1 MSVRGPIKALH
12 VRAWAALL
20 GLLGSGGALADELNM
35 TPGVTSVSREVYDLH
50 MLVMWI
56 CTIVGIAVFGV
67 IIYSIINHRKSKGA
81 QAAQFHESTTVEIVW
96 TVIPFVVLVAIAIP
110 ATKALLD
117 LEDSSD
123 PDMTIKVTGW
133 QWKWE
138 YEYLDDGI
146 HFFSNL
152 DAKSNEARQRNSG
165 IDPNTVDHYLLNVDK
180 PLVVPVN
187 KKIRFLLTANDVIH
201 SWWVP
206 ALGFKKDTIPGFIN
220 DAWARIDEPGIYR
233 GQCAELCGKDH
244 GFMPI
249 VVEAKTEEDY
259 KKWIVAQKEA
269 RAAELA
275 AAGQAYTKADLMKKG
290 EEVYA
295 ANCAACHLPG
305 GEGTGPFPALKGSA
319 VATTGPIADHIK
331 IITGGKGMMP
341 PFGTQLNDFDIAA
354 VTTYERNAW
363 GNDTGDIVQPSDVK
377 SAR

>member
-1 MSVRGPIKALH
+1 MSVRGLRKAPH
-12 VRAWAALL
+12 VRAWVALL

-35 TPGVTSVSREVYDLH
+35 TPGVTSISREVYDLH

-56 CTIVGIAVFGV
+56 CTIVGIGVFGV

-117 LEDSSD
+117 LEDSSE
-123 PDMTIKVTGW
+123 PDVTIKVTGW

-152 DAKSNEARQRNSG
+152 DAESNKARQRGSG
-165 IDPNTVDHYLLNVDK
+165 VEPSSVEHYLLNVDK

-187 KKIRFLLTANDVIH
+187 KKIRFLMTANDVIH

-206 ALGFKKDTIPGFIN
+206 ALGFKKDAIPGFIN
-220 DAWARIDEPGIYR
+220 DAWARIEEPGIYR

-249 VVEAKTEEDY
+249 VVEAKSEEDY
-259 KKWIVAQKEA
+259 KTWIVAQKEA

-275 AAGQAYTKADLMKKG
+275 AAGKAYTKADLMKKG
-290 EEVYA
+290 EEIYA
-295 ANCAACHLPG
+295 ANCAACHLPT

-319 VATTGPIADHIK
+319 VATEGPIADHIK
-331 IITGGKGMMP
+331 FVLGGKGMMP
-341 PFGTQLNDFDIAA
+341 PFGTQLSDLDVAA
-354 VTTYERNAW
+354 VVTYERNAW
-363 GNDTGDIVQPSDVK
+363 GNDTGDIVQPTDVK